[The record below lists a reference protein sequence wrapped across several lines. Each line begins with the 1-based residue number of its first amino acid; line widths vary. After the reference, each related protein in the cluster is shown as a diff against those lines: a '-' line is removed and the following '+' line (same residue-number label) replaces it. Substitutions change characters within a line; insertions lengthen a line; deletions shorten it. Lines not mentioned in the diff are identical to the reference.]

1 MLDKYSGA
9 MGKMLYPNPVLICS
23 LTRAAAAEVAGRDLP
38 LPKSAIGTLHAHCF
52 RALEF
57 PKLLE
62 GSHVAEWNASSGY
75 PLGKSDFGGGDDTS
89 GEENAWDRRADV
101 NIETDGDA
109 LLQRMEILRH
119 KRVPR
124 DDWDDDVARFADE
137 WDAFKQEQGVIDF
150 TDLIENAL
158 NTVYHA
164 PGNPAVIMVD
174 EAQDLSALE
183 YALIQKWGEQAKA
196 TIVVGDPW
204 QALYT
209 WRGADPSLFSD
220 PSVPATHRRI
230 LSQSYR
236 VPERVLRVAVGW
248 VRDHLSTYEPIE
260 YAPRK
265 EAIADEDVRGEM
277 GWREGTIYDTDPLVE
292 ECEQLL
298 ESGRS
303 VMFQTSCSYM
313 LSSLLGNLRRKHIP
327 FANPWRKYRRDWNP
341 LGQSGKGLSML
352 ARLLAFVRPC
362 HDNPNRGPWTIKDVA
377 KFVDPM
383 SAKGV
388 LRRGAKKRIEGLGEA
403 DDDEEAPAELF
414 MGDNPLVDSGD
425 PFGDDDAPTMTK
437 EERDG
442 AAVLEEEIE
451 DWFEDAVHAELRA
464 VWAGERSVAE
474 AAQWWQGRLLATPR
488 KVVEYPVGVMSAH
501 GLEGLVEAPRVFVG
515 TVHCS
520 PPDEPVLTTTGYVP
534 IGELNPRRHRLV
546 SFNPG
551 CNDVTRGANAPGGM
565 GAGYSFKVG
574 RSIFDGKLVVVQ
586 AGDRQCRVTPTHRM
600 RTRFAESF
608 HNKHSVYLM
617 RRGCWWRIG
626 MCSNAIGSGVK
637 GRLATEKGDAAWI
650 LGVYATK
657 EEAAMHEAYYQA
669 RYGIPSLRFEGSK
682 GQLLTSEQLQA
693 VHYRLAESGSANSM
707 WLLSELGLFI
717 DAPLFSRTG
726 RIQKRNGYWFETIA
740 ANLIG
745 GEMEVPVVRS
755 ESPRGKQAPEASIA
769 TIRRVQ
775 YSGPVYSL
783 AVDPYEHYLSGGI
796 VVHNSFK
803 GAEADVTF
811 VFPDLSAAGARQ
823 WNSGP
828 GPLRDEVVRLFYV
841 AMTRARER
849 AFICRNATKECAPL
863 RRFVQKFEDQ
873 D

>member
-1 MLDKYSGA
+1 

-62 GSHVAEWNASSGY
+62 GSHVEEWNASSGY

-183 YALIQKWGEQAKA
+183 YALIQKWGKQAKA

-277 GWREGTIYDTDPLVE
+277 GWREGTIYDTDPLVD

-298 ESGRS
+298 KTGRS

-313 LSSLLGNLRRKHIP
+313 LNSLIGNLRRKHIP
-327 FANPWRKYRRDWNP
+327 FSNPWRKYRRDWNP

-362 HDNPNRGPWTIKDVA
+362 HDNPNKAPWTIKDVA
-377 KFVDPM
+377 KFVGPM

-403 DDDEEAPAELF
+403 DEGDEPGELF
-414 MGDNPLVDSGD
+414 MGDNPLTDKGDD
-425 PFGDDDAPTMTK
+425 PFGDDDAPAMSK
-437 EERDG
+437 EERDS
-442 AAVLEEEIE
+442 ATVLEEEIE

-474 AAQWWQGRLLATPR
+474 AAQWWQGRLLATPK
-488 KVVEYPVGVMSAH
+488 KVVEYPVGVISR

-515 TVHCS
+515 TIHCS
-520 PPDEPVLTTTGYVP
+520 PPDEPILTTSGYVP
-534 IGELNPRRHRLV
+534 IGEIDSSIHRLV
-546 SFNPG
+546 SFNPS
-551 CNDVTRGANAPGGM
+551 CNDITRGRNAPGDT
-565 GAGYSFKVG
+565 GAGYAFRKGHSQ
-574 RSIFDGKLVVVQ
+574 FDGQLVVVQ
-586 AGDRQCRVTPTHRM
+586 AGFARCRVTPTHRM
-600 RTRFAESF
+600 RVRFAESF
-608 HNKHSVYLM
+608 YNKFVVYLM
-617 RRGCWWRIG
+617 RRGGWWRIG
-626 MCSNAIGSGVK
+626 MCSAAVGGGVK
-637 GRLATEKGDAAWI
+637 GRLSTERGHAAWI
-650 LGVYATK
+650 IGVYDTREQAS
-657 EEAAMHEAYYQA
+657 MHESYYQA
-669 RYGIPSLRFEGSK
+669 RYGIPSLRFEGSR
-682 GQLLTSEQLQA
+682 GQLLNSDQLQA
-693 VHYRLAESGSANSM
+693 VHSRLMESSGSNALR
-707 WLLSELGLFI
+707 LLADLGLFI
-717 DAPLFSRTG
+717 DAPLYSRDG
-726 RIQKRNGYWFETIA
+726 VVQKRNRYWFETIA
-740 ANLIG
+740 ANLIDG
-745 GEMEVPVVRS
+745 MMEVPVVES
-755 ESPRGKQAPEASIA
+755 EFPRGKEAPNAVLA
-769 TIRRVQ
+769 TITREP
-775 YSGPVYSL
+775 YSGTVFSL
-783 AVDPYEHYLSGGI
+783 SVDPHEHYVSGRI

-803 GAEADVTF
+803 GAEADCTF
-811 VFPDLSAAGARQ
+811 IFPDLSAAGSRQ

-863 RRFVQKFEDQ
+863 HRFVQKFEEGD
-873 D
+873 

>member
-1 MLDKYSGA
+1 MSDSEFYSGRYLVIGPPGTGKTTFLSRQVRIVLDKYSGA

-277 GWREGTIYDTDPLVE
+277 GWREGTIYDTDPLVD

-298 ESGRS
+298 ETGRS

-313 LSSLLGNLRRKHIP
+313 LNSLIGNLRRKHIP
-327 FANPWRKYRRDWNP
+327 FSNPWRKYRRDWNP

-362 HDNPNRGPWTIKDVA
+362 HDNPNKAPWTIKDVA

-388 LRRGAKKRIEGLGEA
+388 LRRGAKKRIEGLGEV
-403 DDDEEAPAELF
+403 DDGDEPGELF
-414 MGDNPLVDSGD
+414 MGDNPLTDKGGD

-442 AAVLEEEIE
+442 AVVLEEEIE
-451 DWFEDAVHAELRA
+451 DWFEDAVYAELRA

-474 AAQWWQGRLLATPR
+474 AAQWWQERLLATPR
-488 KVVEYPVGVMSAH
+488 KVVEYPVGVISR

-515 TVHCS
+515 TIH
-520 PPDEPVLTTTGYVP
+520 
-534 IGELNPRRHRLV
+534 
-546 SFNPG
+546 
-551 CNDVTRGANAPGGM
+551 
-565 GAGYSFKVG
+565 
-574 RSIFDGKLVVVQ
+574 
-586 AGDRQCRVTPTHRM
+586 
-600 RTRFAESF
+600 
-608 HNKHSVYLM
+608 
-617 RRGCWWRIG
+617 
-626 MCSNAIGSGVK
+626 
-637 GRLATEKGDAAWI
+637 
-650 LGVYATK
+650 
-657 EEAAMHEAYYQA
+657 
-669 RYGIPSLRFEGSK
+669 
-682 GQLLTSEQLQA
+682 
-693 VHYRLAESGSANSM
+693 
-707 WLLSELGLFI
+707 
-717 DAPLFSRTG
+717 
-726 RIQKRNGYWFETIA
+726 
-740 ANLIG
+740 
-745 GEMEVPVVRS
+745 
-755 ESPRGKQAPEASIA
+755 
-769 TIRRVQ
+769 
-775 YSGPVYSL
+775 
-783 AVDPYEHYLSGGI
+783 
-796 VVHNSFK
+796 SFK
-803 GAEADVTF
+803 GAEADVTYI
-811 VFPDLSAAGARQ
+811 FPDLSAAGSRQ

-863 RRFVQKFEDQ
+863 RRFVQKFEEGD
-873 D
+873 